1 MWSSMRYAQQSCL
14 ICVRIGFSVIQ
25 LLNSQVISFIL
36 YVLNLLFNFTT
47 TPVMPSKVTLFDL
60 KCEPLFDF
68 GTGPRNEVFYNP
80 QGNNILTD
88 YINIMLF
95 FS

>member
-1 MWSSMRYAQQSCL
+1 M
-14 ICVRIGFSVIQ
+14 I
-25 LLNSQVISFIL
+25 
-36 YVLNLLFNFTT
+36 FTT

-88 YINIMLF
+88 YINIIF
-95 FS
+95 FFLTDYIILLNITLVCFIQCHVECHLDVIV

>member
-1 MWSSMRYAQQSCL
+1 
-14 ICVRIGFSVIQ
+14 
-25 LLNSQVISFIL
+25 
-36 YVLNLLFNFTT
+36 
-47 TPVMPSKVTLFDL
+47 MPSKVTLFDL

-88 YINIMLF
+88 YINIILF
-95 FS
+95 FSLTDYILILFSITLVCFIQCHVGCHLDVICDIRS

>member
-1 MWSSMRYAQQSCL
+1 MFNLCTNWFLCYLTFELA
-14 ICVRIGFSVIQ
+14 GNQ
-25 LLNSQVISFIL
+25 LYS
-36 YVLNLLFNFTT
+36 YVLNLMFNFTT